1 MIELAAL
8 KLDFF
13 LPEQSI
19 HISFEK
25 IKLSVVNMANF
36 AFKLNNAMALILI
49 IETSTEVCS
58 VSLIKDGILF
68 DFIESDEG
76 QNHARLVTVF
86 AENLLSR
93 NQLNP
98 NELSAVAISK
108 GPGSYTGLRIGA
120 STAKGICYAGNLP
133 LIAVGTLEAMAKHV
147 ALNKKQFGISDDKSI
162 LFCPMIDARRM
173 EVFSMLLDENGSVLH
188 PITAE
193 IIDDSFLAHELTD
206 KQVVFFG
213 NGSAKCEKV
222 INSPNALFLHSI
234 KASAKH
240 MTELVWEAYNN
251 NQFEDVAYFEPF
263 YLKDFVATVSKKN
276 MLG

>member
-1 MIELAAL
+1 
-8 KLDFF
+8 
-13 LPEQSI
+13 
-19 HISFEK
+19 
-25 IKLSVVNMANF
+25 
-36 AFKLNNAMALILI
+36 MALILI

-58 VSLIKDGILF
+58 VSLIKDGFLF

-93 NQLNP
+93 NNLKSK
-98 NELSAVAISK
+98 ELAAIAISK

-120 STAKGICYAGNLP
+120 STAKGICYAGNIP

-147 ALNKKQFGISDDKSI
+147 ALNLEQFGIQEDKPA

-173 EVFSMLLDENGSVLH
+173 EVYSMLLDKKGTILK

-193 IIDDSFLAHELTD
+193 IIDESFLEHELTNNR
-206 KQVVFFG
+206 VVFFG
-213 NGSAKCEKV
+213 NGSEKCEKV
-222 INSPNALFLHSI
+222 IKSPNALFLPNI
-234 KASAKH
+234 KASAQH

>member
-1 MIELAAL
+1 MIELKASTYG
-8 KLDFF
+8 FF
-13 LPEQSI
+13 LSNQSF
-19 HISFEK
+19 HISLRQ
-25 IKLSVVNMANF
+25 INHSVVNMSNF
-36 AFKLNNAMALILI
+36 ADKILHAMALILI

-58 VSLIKDGILF
+58 VSLIKDGILL
-68 DFIESDEG
+68 DFIESEEG

-86 AENLLSR
+86 AENLLFR
-93 NQLNP
+93 NKLDP
-98 NELSAVAISK
+98 NELNAVVTSK

-147 ALNKKQFGISDDKSI
+147 ALNKKQFGIPEDKST

-173 EVFSMLLDENGSVLH
+173 EVYSMLFDENGAILK

-193 IIDDSFLAHELTD
+193 IIDDTFLAHELSD

-222 INSPNALFLHSI
+222 IKSPNALFLHNI

-240 MTELVWEAYNN
+240 MTELAWEAYNN
-251 NQFEDVAYFEPF
+251 NQFENVAYFEPF

>member
-1 MIELAAL
+1 
-8 KLDFF
+8 
-13 LPEQSI
+13 
-19 HISFEK
+19 
-25 IKLSVVNMANF
+25 
-36 AFKLNNAMALILI
+36 MALILI

-93 NQLNP
+93 NNLKSK
-98 NELSAVAISK
+98 ELAAVAISK

-120 STAKGICYAGNLP
+120 STAKGICYAGNIP
-133 LIAVGTLEAMAKHV
+133 LIAVGTLEAMAKYV
-147 ALNKKQFGISDDKSI
+147 ALNLEQFGIQDNKLA

-173 EVFSMLLDENGSVLH
+173 EVYSMLLDKQGTILN

-193 IIDDSFLAHELTD
+193 IIDESFLEHELTNN
-206 KQVVFFG
+206 QVVFFG
-213 NGSAKCEKV
+213 NGSEKCEKV
-222 INSPNALFLHSI
+222 IKSPNALFLPNI
-234 KASAKH
+234 KASAQH

>member
-1 MIELAAL
+1 
-8 KLDFF
+8 
-13 LPEQSI
+13 
-19 HISFEK
+19 
-25 IKLSVVNMANF
+25 
-36 AFKLNNAMALILI
+36 MALILI

-58 VSLIKDGILF
+58 VSLIKDGIPF
-68 DFIESDEG
+68 DSIESDEG

-86 AENLLSR
+86 AEKLLSR
-93 NQLNP
+93 NNLNTR
-98 NELSAVAISK
+98 ELNAVAISK

-120 STAKGICYAGNLP
+120 STAKGICYAANIP

-147 ALNKKQFGISDDKSI
+147 ALNKTLFGISEDKPV

-173 EVFSMLLDENGSVLH
+173 EVYSMLLDEDGVVLN
-188 PITAE
+188 PIAAE
-193 IIDDSFLAHELTD
+193 IIDDSFLSDELTN

-213 NGSAKCEKV
+213 NGSAKCEKF
-222 INSPNALFLHSI
+222 IKSPNALFVNNI